1 MGLLSQLPER
11 DDVPHGSSSTP
22 ATTRCSCTEGW
33 KSAAPRSSSGC
44 ELRGAQRGLAAGYL
58 ALFSRP
64 VPDLHLRQVVQLRAV
79 RPAWP
84 LKRAPRDG
92 SEDRVKEWGELRLKL
107 RSGSFVSVRVIDWMS

>member
-1 MGLLSQLPER
+1 MGFMN
-11 DDVPHGSSSTP
+11 SSFARILHPSEFI
-22 ATTRCSCTEGW
+22 CLYF
-33 KSAAPRSSSGC
+33 RSSSGC
-44 ELRGAQRGLAAGYL
+44 NLRGAQRGLAAGYL

-92 SEDRVKEWGELRLKL
+92 SEDLVKEWGELRLKL